1 MSEIYIFFIRIMI
14 TIQFVKNKLN
24 SLYDNY
30 QEQLNNLYPGLNQKI
45 FEQFLLDIEK
55 RILEG
60 YPLEYLI
67 GKKYFYN
74 GEIFLGE
81 GVFIPRF
88 ETEILVHEALKI
100 IKTGDRVLDLC
111 AGPGTIGISILRE
124 KNDIEMTFIE
134 QHEQPIFY
142 IKKNLKNIHA
152 TAEILKSN
160 LFENVVLE
168 KKYNIILTNP
178 PYIPLG
184 KETHTQ
190 TIFEPQ
196 EALFIPFENFFTLL
210 FEGIQNNLEDT
221 GFFIMEIYEENIDE
235 LQALAF
241 KYFLSIQIKN
251 DLTGRPRFL
260 IGQRKNS

>member
-1 MSEIYIFFIRIMI
+1 MI

-24 SLYDNY
+24 SLYQDY
-30 QEQLNNLYPGLNQKI
+30 QEKLNNLYPGLNEKI

-60 YPLEYLI
+60 YPLEYLT

-88 ETEILVHEALKI
+88 ETEVLVHEALKI
-100 IKTGDRVLDLC
+100 IKPGDRVLDLC

-142 IKKNLKNIHA
+142 IKKNLKEINA
-152 TAEILKSN
+152 TAKIFKSN
-160 LFENVVLE
+160 LFEQVVLE
-168 KKYNIILTNP
+168 EKYNVILTNP
-178 PYIPLG
+178 PYIPPE
-184 KETHTQ
+184 KKTHIQ
-190 TIFEPQ
+190 TLFEPQ
-196 EALFIPFENFFTLL
+196 EALFVPFENFFTLL
-210 FEGIQNNLEDT
+210 FEGVQNNLEDT
-221 GFFIMEIYEENIDE
+221 GFFIMEIYEENIED
-235 LQALAF
+235 LKILASN
-241 KYFLSIQIKN
+241 YFSSIQIKN
-251 DLTGRPRFL
+251 DLTERPRFL